1 MRYLPFVL
9 TVVVLIALDWAALLR
24 ITSGEHG
31 TIAAWIVV
39 AVSGLI
45 LGAMLGIL
53 MRQRDRRRR
62 YTRDTHDDPN

>member
-1 MRYLPFVL
+1 VRYFPFIL
-9 TVVVLIALDWAALLR
+9 IAVVLIALDWAALHR

-45 LGAMLGIL
+45 LGVMLGIL
-53 MRQRDRRRR
+53 MRPRQKKRAG
-62 YTRDTHDDPN
+62 

>member
-9 TVVVLIALDWAALLR
+9 IAVVLIALDWAALLR

-31 TIAAWIVV
+31 TLAAWIVV

-45 LGAMLGIL
+45 FGLMLGIL
-53 MRQRDRRRR
+53 LRPGQKKREG
-62 YTRDTHDDPN
+62 

>member
-1 MRYLPFVL
+1 VRYLPFVL
-9 TVVVLIALDWAALLR
+9 IAIVLIALDWAALHR

-45 LGAMLGIL
+45 LGVMLGIL
-53 MRQRDRRRR
+53 MRPRQKKREG
-62 YTRDTHDDPN
+62 

>member
-1 MRYLPFVL
+1 VRYFPFVL
-9 TVVVLIALDWAALLR
+9 VAVVLIALDWAALHR

-45 LGAMLGIL
+45 LGVMLGIL
-53 MRQRDRRRR
+53 FRPKQKRREG
-62 YTRDTHDDPN
+62 

>member
-9 TVVVLIALDWAALLR
+9 IAIVLIALDWAALHR

-31 TIAAWIVV
+31 TLAAWIVV

-45 LGAMLGIL
+45 FGLMLGIL
-53 MRQRDRRRR
+53 MRPRQKK
-62 YTRDTHDDPN
+62 T